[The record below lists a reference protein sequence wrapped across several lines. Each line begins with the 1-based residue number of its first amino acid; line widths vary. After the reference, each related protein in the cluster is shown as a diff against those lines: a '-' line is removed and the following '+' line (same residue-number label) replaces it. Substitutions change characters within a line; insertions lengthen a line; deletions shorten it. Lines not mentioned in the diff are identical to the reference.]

1 MSFLNHSIKMACLM
15 LSTHSAFAHDWN
27 SARPDAHAPISV
39 MGDHTHNKGE
49 FMVSYRN
56 MQMDM
61 NSLQEGT
68 KTVAASDVLDN
79 TRNSYTMAPTSMTMK
94 MHMLGLMY
102 APTDITTAM
111 LMLSYLEKDM
121 DMLMQMPMGMRMN
134 MPMDSKGAGDLKA
147 GALHNIFSQDGQ
159 KVHLNLVMSL
169 PTGSID
175 EKNDSG
181 VVLPY
186 AMQLG
191 SGTYDLLPGITYT
204 AQTESYSYGAQ
215 AQATLRLGE
224 NNRDYTLGDRIKVQS
239 WVQMPVHQQ
248 VSISVRVAYEDWQ
261 TIEGADSRLN
271 AMMAPTLDP
280 DLQGGNVASAGLG
293 VNITLPMGNRLAVEY
308 SKELAQD
315 LDGPQMAQDDSLT
328 LAWQLSL

>member
-1 MSFLNHSIKMACLM
+1 MSLLNPSIKIACLM
-15 LSTHSAFAHDWN
+15 LATSSAFAHDWN

-39 MGDHTHNKGE
+39 MGEHTHNQGE

-61 NSLQEGT
+61 NSLQKGT
-68 KTVAASDVLDN
+68 NTVSAQEVLDDTN
-79 TRNSYTMAPTSMTMK
+79 NSYMSVPTSMSMN

-102 APTDITTAM
+102 APTDTTTAM
-111 LMLSYLEKDM
+111 VMLPYLEKDM
-121 DMLMQMPMGMRMN
+121 DMLMKSGMKMS
-134 MPMDSKGAGDLKA
+134 MDSKGVGDLKV
-147 GALHNIFSQDGQ
+147 GALHNILSQDGQ

-175 EKNDSG
+175 EENDSG

-204 AQTESYSYGAQ
+204 AQKEDFSYGAQ

-224 NNRDYTLGDRIKVQS
+224 NDRDYTLGNRVKVQS
-239 WVQMPVHQQ
+239 WLQMPVHQH
-248 VSISVRVAYEDWQ
+248 VSVSVRLAYEDWQ
-261 TIEGADSRLN
+261 TIEGSDSSFN
-271 AMMAPTLDP
+271 AMMAPTLDA
-280 DLQGGNVASAGLG
+280 DLQGGNVLSAGLG
-293 VNITLPMGNRLAVEY
+293 MNITLPMGNRLAVEY

-315 LDGPQMAQDDSLT
+315 LDGPQMAQDDSLI

>member
-1 MSFLNHSIKMACLM
+1 MSSLNPSIKIACLM
-15 LSTHSAFAHDWN
+15 LATSSAFAHDWN

-39 MGDHTHNKGE
+39 MGEHTHNQGE

-68 KTVAASDVLDN
+68 KAVSAQAVLDDTSN
-79 TRNSYTMAPTSMTMK
+79 GYMSAPTSMTMK
-94 MHMLGLMY
+94 MHMFGLMY
-102 APTDITTAM
+102 APTNSTTAM
-111 LMLSYLEKDM
+111 LMLPYLEKDM
-121 DMLMQMPMGMRMN
+121 DMLMKTGMSMS
-134 MPMDSKGAGDLKA
+134 MDSKGAGDLKV
-147 GALHNIFSQDGQ
+147 GALHNILSEDGQ

-175 EKNDSG
+175 EENDSG
-181 VVLPY
+181 TVLPY

-204 AQTESYSYGAQ
+204 AQKEDFSYGAQ

-224 NNRDYTLGDRIKVQS
+224 NDRDYTLGNRVKVQS
-239 WVQMPVHQQ
+239 WLQMPVHQQ
-248 VSISVRVAYEDWQ
+248 VSVSVRLAYEDWQ
-261 TIEGADSRLN
+261 TIEGADDRLN
-271 AMMAPTLDP
+271 AMMAPTLDA
-280 DLQGGNVASAGLG
+280 DLQGGNALTAGLG
-293 VNITLPMGNRLAVEY
+293 MNITLPMGNRLAVEY